1 MLGSKSFQNGWAK
14 LLASLFFLL
23 AASQLCIAA
32 PYTNQL
38 AVRDDHYIYARVK
51 TPELEAYEGKLDESK
66 KADTYVNQDDAKF
79 VDFTAAGNHIVGS
92 SSFAGCFGVI
102 LATKQGAIVA
112 HYNLDKGSLETAKGK
127 ITNFYNKH
135 NDKVGGAEAHLYSA
149 VHYPDEELFEESLY
163 NESKNFIKDLVG
175 KDPEDHHYTEAIETV
190 SEDDLENESWD
201 PDMVS
206 GGFVVENSGGG
217 DAKTSIFFITIE
229 QQKVSAQGPGK

>member
-38 AVRDDHYIYARVK
+38 AVRDDQHLYVRVQ
-51 TPELEAYEGKLDESK
+51 TPELEAYESKLDDSK
-66 KADTYVNQDDAKF
+66 KAGTYVNQDDTKF
-79 VDFTAAGNHIVGS
+79 VDFTAAGNHVVGS

-112 HYNLDKGSLETAKGK
+112 HYNLDRNSLDTAKEK
-127 ITNFYNKH
+127 ITNFYSEH

-149 VHYPDEELFEESLY
+149 VHYPDGSLVEENLY
-163 NESKNFIKDLVG
+163 NEYKKFLTGLIG
-175 KDPEDHHYTEAIETV
+175 KEPEDHHYTEALETL
-190 SEDDLENESWD
+190 SEEDLEAENWD
-201 PDMVS
+201 ENAVS

-217 DAKTSIFFITIE
+217 DANTSIFFITIE
-229 QQKVSAQGPGK
+229 RQKVSAQGPGK